1 MTMKDIIIS
10 TSRIKK
16 ELTWLI
22 GSFIF
27 SIIFNIYSI
36 IRYDT
41 GWKEL
46 FTQIHVLLILTLLV
60 YFLLLLLRLLVGLVL
75 RFTGRKKS

>member
-1 MTMKDIIIS
+1 MTMKDIVIS

-27 SIIFNIYSI
+27 SIIFNVYSI
-36 IRYDT
+36 IRFDT
-41 GWKEL
+41 DWKEII
-46 FTQIHVLLILTLLV
+46 TQIHVYLILALLV

-75 RFTGRKKS
+75 RFTGRGKS

>member
-1 MTMKDIIIS
+1 MTMKDILIS

-27 SIIFNIYSI
+27 SIIFNVYSI

-41 GWKEL
+41 AWKEL

-75 RFTGRKKS
+75 RFTGRK